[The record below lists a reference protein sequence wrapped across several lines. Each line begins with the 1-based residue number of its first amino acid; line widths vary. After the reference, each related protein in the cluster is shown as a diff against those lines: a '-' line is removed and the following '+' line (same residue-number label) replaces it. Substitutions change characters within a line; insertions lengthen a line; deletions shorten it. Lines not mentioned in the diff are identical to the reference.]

1 MNYKKVNWY
10 FLGVIMLHLA
20 VVGVLIALQNVY
32 QMGMAVNLLVSEL
45 ILAVPAVIAL
55 LASKE
60 KPNRVL
66 GFHKLKISSVLM
78 IILYTFLMQPLTTLL
93 NAISMLF
100 VDNAVTSISSEVMNL
115 PFWLTFFMMA
125 LFGPFC
131 EEFCFRGVVYRGYLK
146 SGNVTGAVLLSSL
159 LFGLMH
165 MNFNQAPY
173 AFALGVAMAVLVE
186 ATGSLWSSVLMHVI
200 FNAQSVLLMYFYQH
214 FMPEVWLQ
222 QTQAAITAE
231 DMLPLIGIYLVIA
244 VVCTA
249 LAACVLV
256 WLCRNQG
263 RDDYAAWLLQER
275 KSGKK
280 KGGLVSVPLVI
291 GIVVCLAY
299 MLLNVFLSQG

>member
-10 FLGVIMLHLA
+10 FLGVILLHLA
-20 VVGVLIALQNVY
+20 VVGVLIVLRNVY

-45 ILAVPAVIAL
+45 ILAVPAGIVL

-93 NAISMLF
+93 NAVSMLF
-100 VDNAVTSISSEVMNL
+100 VDNAVTSISGEVMGL

-131 EEFCFRGVVYRGYLK
+131 EELCFRGVVYRGYLK
-146 SGNVTGAVLLSSL
+146 SGNVLGAVLLSSL

-173 AFALGVAMAVLVE
+173 AFALGIAMAVLVE

-200 FNAQSVLLMYFYQH
+200 FNAQSVLLMYFYQR
-214 FMPEVWLQ
+214 FMPEAWLQ
-222 QTQAAITAE
+222 QTQAAVTAD
-231 DMLPLIGIYLVIA
+231 DMLSVIGVYLVIA
-244 VVCTA
+244 VVCTS

-263 RDDYAAWLLQER
+263 RDEYVSWLLQER

-280 KGGLVSVPLVI
+280 KGRLVSVPLVI
-291 GIVVCLAY
+291 GIAVCAAY
-299 MLLNVFLSQG
+299 MLLNAFL